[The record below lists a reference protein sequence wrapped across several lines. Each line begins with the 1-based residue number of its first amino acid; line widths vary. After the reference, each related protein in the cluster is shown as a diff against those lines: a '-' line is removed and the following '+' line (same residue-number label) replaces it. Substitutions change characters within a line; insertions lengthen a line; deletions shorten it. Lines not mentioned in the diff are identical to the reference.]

1 MVDVE
6 SSIVLR
12 YVCMS
17 SELLSASSI
26 IIRVAELCVELFSLI
41 IPEPG
46 SLVVV
51 EVLNLYLNVAPPK
64 LPSCPLV
71 PDVPLVPLV
80 PLLPLVPLVPLDP
93 LTPLVPLEPLLP
105 LVPLEPLVP
114 LVPLLP
120 LVPLEPGFPPLP
132 SCPLVP
138 LVPLE
143 PLVPDVPLLPLVP
156 LEPDVPLVPLVPDV
170 PLVPLVPLEK
180 FVPCTYVSIA
190 SKSCCISSIR
200 NAIGPTKSEKPSSS
214 NQRPFATDSDAAL
227 CTLSVT

>member
-71 PDVPLVPLV
+71 PDVPLVPLEPDV
-80 PLLPLVPLVPLDP
+80 
-93 LTPLVPLEPLLP
+93 PLVPLEPL
-105 LVPLEPLVP
+105 VPLLPLVP

-138 LVPLE
+138 LVPLL
-143 PLVPDVPLLPLVP
+143 PLVPLVPLLPLVP
-156 LEPDVPLVPLVPDV
+156 LEPDVPLVPLE

-180 FVPCTYVSIA
+180 DVPCTYVSIA